1 MSRYKEAETNLS
13 QQLRTTEQ
21 DQEKAVQAKSQLI
34 DDFTRLKL
42 DYEILAAKMKRQTE
56 EAETNAQQR
65 TKFYS

>member
-21 DQEKAVQAKSQLI
+21 DKEKAVQAKSQLI

-56 EAETNAQQR
+56 EVETNAQQR